1 MAQTLPNQAKRLQ
14 CTCRTSAGVAY
25 TPNALTLTVYLA
37 VGDDWELQDTYVIG
51 QLSTGGTGIYYR
63 DYTPG
68 QGGAWRYVFQSD
80 DGIHVADRFD
90 VAYE

>member
-14 CTCRTSAGVAY
+14 CTCRTLAGVAY
-25 TPNALTLTVYLA
+25 NPAALTLTVFLA
-37 VGDDWELQDTYVIG
+37 VGDDWALQDTYAIN
-51 QLSTGGTGIYYR
+51 QLTTSGTGVFYR

-68 QGGAWRYVFQSD
+68 EGGAWRYVFQSD
-80 DGIHVADRFD
+80 DGIHAADRFD

>member
-25 TPNALTLTVYLA
+25 TPTALTLTVYRA

-51 QLSTGGTGIYYR
+51 QLTNSGTGVYYR

-68 QGGAWRYVFQSD
+68 EGGAWRYVYQSD

-90 VAYE
+90 VAYA